1 MFHCNRLKWS
11 PFLSYLLVVLI
22 LGDYRVGPQVLSFA
36 YDQGLTDGDYA
47 FIIVQLDQE
56 QFVRNLGNS
65 DLYYVVQRGVE
76 DKPIDQCEYFRAFE
90 SVIIVEI
97 ETIQVGSDANKE
109 FEKQVLEKF
118 DEYIT
123 FPESK
128 VSWLFLVVHVV
139 FACVLKPINL

>member
-1 MFHCNRLKWS
+1 M
-11 PFLSYLLVVLI
+11 LI

-56 QFVRNLGNS
+56 QFVFNLVNNN
-65 DLYYVVQRGVE
+65 LYHMVQPGIE
-76 DKPIDQCEYFRAFE
+76 DKKIEQCEYFRAFE

-97 ETIQVGSDANKE
+97 QTIQVGSDTFKE
-109 FEKQVLEKF
+109 FQKQVVEKF
-118 DEYIT
+118 DENSA

-139 FACVLKPINL
+139 FACSH

>member
-1 MFHCNRLKWS
+1 M
-11 PFLSYLLVVLI
+11 LI

-56 QFVRNLGNS
+56 QFVFNLGNNN
-65 DLYYVVQRGVE
+65 LYHMVQRGIE
-76 DKPIDQCEYFRAFE
+76 DKKIEQCEYFRAFE

-97 ETIQVGSDANKE
+97 QTIQVGRDTFKE
-109 FEKQVLEKF
+109 FQKQVVEKF
-118 DEYIT
+118 DENSA

-139 FACVLKPINL
+139 FACIH

>member
-1 MFHCNRLKWS
+1 M
-11 PFLSYLLVVLI
+11 LI

-56 QFVRNLGNS
+56 QFIFNLGNNNR
-65 DLYYVVQRGVE
+65 YHMVQRGIE
-76 DKPIDQCEYFRAFE
+76 DKKIEQCEYFRAFE

-97 ETIQVGSDANKE
+97 QTIQVGSDTFKE
-109 FEKQVLEKF
+109 FQKQVVEKF
-118 DEYIT
+118 DENST

-128 VSWLFLVVHVV
+128 VSWLFVVVHVV
-139 FACVLKPINL
+139 LPVFINPLISKSNKWRTAS